1 MHYVAQPEDGFE
13 PSDLIPR
20 IGPYD
25 TFAIRWGYSPVA
37 GAANAEAERTTL
49 DTWAREQDTTP
60 WLRFSTPDS
69 RGSDPADL
77 TEAIGD
83 DDVVASTRA
92 GLKNLERVSAMLVT
106 VSTEPGQPYDTL
118 DELYGRMLGQWS
130 LEMGHVT
137 ALVGGVTSQQ
147 KHNGQPGVRFTVV
160 PKAKQTAALTF
171 LQEHAFRMSPAF
183 LRPDVLRRIEPA
195 GALARVRTAQ
205 VRVLENLLSTPR
217 LVRLSEHAALDGPTA
232 WAPTAFLADLR
243 KGLWSEA
250 YGTAAPK
257 VDAFRRNLQR
267 AHIELMAERVSGR
280 TATADDVRAF
290 FRGELRTLDADLRL
304 ARARTVDRET
314 AFHLDD
320 ARAQIAKALDP
331 AASAPAAPAAPRPAT
346 GAAEEATADDADEG
360 APLVCW
366 PDYAIRD

>member
-1 MHYVAQPEDGFE
+1 
-13 PSDLIPR
+13 
-20 IGPYD
+20 
-25 TFAIRWGYSPVA
+25 
-37 GAANAEAERTTL
+37 
-49 DTWAREQDTTP
+49 
-60 WLRFSTPDS
+60 
-69 RGSDPADL
+69 
-77 TEAIGD
+77 
-83 DDVVASTRA
+83 
-92 GLKNLERVSAMLVT
+92 
-106 VSTEPGQPYDTL
+106 
-118 DELYGRMLGQWS
+118 
-130 LEMGHVT
+130 
-137 ALVGGVTSQQ
+137 
-147 KHNGQPGVRFTVV
+147 
-160 PKAKQTAALTF
+160 
-171 LQEHAFRMSPAF
+171 
-183 LRPDVLRRIEPA
+183 
-195 GALARVRTAQ
+195 
-205 VRVLENLLSTPR
+205 
-217 LVRLSEHAALDGPTA
+217 
-232 WAPTAFLADLR
+232 
-243 KGLWSEA
+243 
-250 YGTAAPK
+250 